1 MFYVYLILFT
11 GLIYYFRFR
20 FFFGCLRLFIRICKW
35 KIELQNKY
43 RKRKENSIIQVDEY
57 LIKDDIYEEY
67 STIFDEKSHSIIFVN
82 RTRDQLYDEV
92 IAFQKQPNNALQNK
106 NNIVFCGITNSDGDV
121 FYDCTE
127 DIRQFCFYFDKK
139 QKMNVFRKY
148 LQRKLSNS
156 IYDNNFTVYKNDH
169 CFSENI
175 IPVKELDYVDFCEIF
190 L

>member
-1 MFYVYLILFT
+1 
-11 GLIYYFRFR
+11 
-20 FFFGCLRLFIRICKW
+20 
-35 KIELQNKY
+35 LQNKY